1 MKRLRR
7 FITHDGGVSAVEF
20 ALFSPLL
27 ILLLAGI
34 VTGWRYSTQ
43 MMEMRTAVKSGAN
56 YVLQGGSDL
65 DSAKSAVLMSWASK
79 PDDGA
84 VQVVRQCYLR
94 RRGERLFHGLH
105 RQWRHS
111 QHIRDHHRDRLRR
124 YAALQYVCDGEGAGR
139 SRGKNPCT
147 LEGRPE
153 QYAMT
158 GDAFAPL

>member
-27 ILLLAGI
+27 ILVVAAI

-84 VQVVRQCYLR
+84 VQVVRECYCAAVVSACSTVCTGSGAIPNISVIITATGSVDMPLYNMFATAKVQAVR
-94 RRGERLFHGLH
+94 EER
-105 RQWRHS
+105 
-111 QHIRDHHRDRLRR
+111 IRVR
-124 YAALQYVCDGEGAGR
+124 
-139 SRGKNPCT
+139 
-147 LEGRPE
+147 
-153 QYAMT
+153 
-158 GDAFAPL
+158 